1 MSPLLQPGRLIKSFQ
16 YALKGLMSAWKRE
29 QNFRIQVA
37 VSVVV
42 IIGMILLRVRTWEAV
57 ALLLVIGSVLIL
69 ELINTIFEA
78 LVDILK
84 PRMHH
89 YVAIIKDLMAAAV
102 FLASLGAMIIGIL
115 ILGPY
120 VWPGS

>member
-1 MSPLLQPGRLIKSFQ
+1 MQSFLQPGKLLKSFR
-16 YALKGLMSAWKRE
+16 YALKGLITAWKRE
-29 QNFRIQVA
+29 QNFRIQGVISVA
-37 VSVVV
+37 V
-42 IIGMILLRVRTWEAV
+42 ILFMILVRVRIWEAV
-57 ALLLVIGSVLIL
+57 ALLLAIGSVLIL

-102 FLASLGAMIIGIL
+102 FLASLGAAIIGLL

-120 VWPGS
+120 IWPGS